1 MKRIV
6 TPLFLLLIFLLASCS
21 GEDNSTEQSSLVQD
35 ESIKYAEGLSIEHG
49 EGFTLVDIFDPSKQE
64 TQTYHYALVP
74 RGTAPEGIPAD
85 YEVIETPVR
94 RLIVMTTLQLSNF
107 IKLDA
112 VDRVVGMPSTR
123 FLFNPTMKAQLESG
137 ATRRIGIEGNFDT
150 ELIMALQP
158 DIILVSPF
166 KRGGY
171 DVLKNLN
178 IPLVTFLGY
187 KETTPL
193 GQAEWLKFTALLL
206 GIEDQ
211 ANEKFAQIETK
222 YNEFKALVTDKVQRP
237 KVLSGELHGGNWYV
251 VGGESY
257 LAHQFE
263 DAGGDYFMKDNEESG
278 GFYVDF
284 ETVYSQAADS
294 DYWRITNSYPGTFS
308 YEVLKQTDARY
319 ADFKAFKD
327 RKVIY
332 CNLNERPFY
341 ELSPVEPENVLA
353 DLIKIFHPEL
363 LPSHKPVFYELLTLE
378 R

>member
-49 EGFTLVDIFDPSKQE
+49 EGFTLVDISDPSKQE

-112 VDRVVGMPSTR
+112 LDRVVGMPSTR

-222 YNEFKALVTDKVQRP
+222 YNELKALVTDKVQRP
-237 KVLSGELHGGNWYV
+237 KVLSGELHSGNWYV

>member
-49 EGFTLVDIFDPSKQE
+49 EGFTLVDISDPSKQE

>member
-35 ESIKYAEGLSIEHG
+35 ESIKYAEGLSIERG
-49 EGFTLVDIFDPSKQE
+49 EGFTLVDISDPSKQE

-222 YNEFKALVTDKVQRP
+222 YNELKALVTDKVQRP

>member
-49 EGFTLVDIFDPSKQE
+49 EGFTLVDISDPSKQE

-222 YNEFKALVTDKVQRP
+222 YNELKALVTDKVQRP

>member
-49 EGFTLVDIFDPSKQE
+49 DGFTLVDISDPSKQE

-222 YNEFKALVTDKVQRP
+222 YNELKALVTDKVQRP

-308 YEVLKQTDARY
+308 YQVLKQTDARY

>member
-49 EGFTLVDIFDPSKQE
+49 EGFTLVDISDPSKQE

-137 ATRRIGIEGNFDT
+137 ATRRIGIEGSFDT

>member
-1 MKRIV
+1 MRRITIV
-6 TPLFLLLIFLLASCS
+6 LITLVLLLAGCKQESERQNASLL
-21 GEDNSTEQSSLVQD
+21 TPD
-35 ESIKYAEGLSIEHG
+35 ESIKYAKGLVIERG
-49 EGFTLVDIFDPSKQE
+49 NGFTLVDISDPVEQND
-64 TQTYHYALVP
+64 QTFHYALVP
-74 RGTAPEGIPAD
+74 RGTEPSGIPSG
-85 YEVIETPVR
+85 YEIIETPVR
-94 RLIVMTTLQLSNF
+94 RAIVMTTLQLSNF
-107 IKLDA
+107 IKLEA
-112 VDRVVGMPSTR
+112 VNRVVGMPSTR
-123 FLFNPTMKAQLESG
+123 FLFNPEMNRQLQDHT
-137 ATRRIGIEGNFDT
+137 TRRIGIEGNFDT

-171 DVLKNLN
+171 DVIKNLN

-187 KETTPL
+187 KEDSPL

-206 GIEDQ
+206 GLEEKAEAEFNRIEARYQ
-211 ANEKFAQIETK
+211 ELMTLITSELK
-222 YNEFKALVTDKVQRP
+222 RP

-263 DAGGDYFMKDNEESG
+263 DAGSHYFMRDNEESG

-284 ETVYSQAADS
+284 ETVYAQGADA
-294 DYWRITNSYPGTFS
+294 DFWRIANSFPGEFS

-319 ADFKAFKD
+319 ADFKAFKK
-327 RKVIY
+327 RQVIY

-363 LPSHKPVFYELLTLE
+363 LPDHKPVFYELLKLE
-378 R
+378 K